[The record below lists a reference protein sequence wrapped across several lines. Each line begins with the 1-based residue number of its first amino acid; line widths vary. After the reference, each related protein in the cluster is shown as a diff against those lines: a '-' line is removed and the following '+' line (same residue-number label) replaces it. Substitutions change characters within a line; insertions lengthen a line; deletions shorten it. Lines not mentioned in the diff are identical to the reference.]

1 MNDNDRL
8 NSNIDIYNRINNG
21 EAVESVAKEYEL
33 SAIRVYQ
40 IYNKM
45 NNRFD
50 VFSLKHPWFYISLTK
65 AALELNLSTN
75 LVDKIY
81 KRLSGSMLD
90 SMLGSDE
97 HPLEYWLDY
106 ASKYY
111 YGFGSKSVLLTER
124 ALQLYFDDFSKTE
137 NIAHRQQERIVE
149 RLNEIDRLLL
159 DLDNRSKKL
168 IDERHKLVLEY
179 KKNLRSYQC
188 QELKQQQK

>member
-8 NSNIDIYNRINNG
+8 NRNIDIYNRISKG

-33 SAIRVYQ
+33 SEIRVYQ

-90 SMLGSDE
+90 EMLNSDKY
-97 HPLEYWLDY
+97 PLEYWLDY

-111 YGFGSKSVLLTER
+111 YGFGNKSVLLTER
-124 ALQLYFDDFSKTE
+124 ALQLYFDDSSKT
-137 NIAHRQQERIVE
+137 NDIAHRQKERITE
-149 RLNEIDRLLL
+149 RVSEINALLL
-159 DLDNRSKKL
+159 DYANRSKKL
-168 IDERHKLVLEY
+168 IDERDKLISEY
-179 KKNLRSYQC
+179 EKIEGVTNAKS
-188 QELKQQQK
+188 